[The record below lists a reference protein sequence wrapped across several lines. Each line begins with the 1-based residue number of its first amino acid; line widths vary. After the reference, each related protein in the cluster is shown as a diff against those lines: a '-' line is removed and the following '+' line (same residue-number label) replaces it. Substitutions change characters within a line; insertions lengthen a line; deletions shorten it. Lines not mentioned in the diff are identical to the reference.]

1 VAATSV
7 KSYPPEAPPARVTMV
22 SADLRAKEEA
32 LRRVATL
39 VAGDAPPAEI
49 FTSVSEET
57 ARLVGADSG
66 GVAAFEAG
74 SARFVGRWDAAGDVT
89 LIPVG
94 TVVPL
99 SDDSTVSRVYRTGRP
114 ARIDDYWR
122 LEGETAESVR
132 AAGFL
137 SVASAPVAVSGTL
150 WGAITVGSMGDRLPD
165 ETEERLLDF
174 AELVSLAVSSAEA
187 WQRVLE
193 SRQRIVEA
201 GDAER
206 LRLGRNLHDGA
217 QQRLISVILLLRLGK
232 RQLGDGGDP
241 AELIDRA
248 IAEAQQAHD
257 EIRDL
262 ARGLSPTALS
272 EVGLGPALRALLQHS
287 PLPVELDIVPER
299 FPESIEAAAYYV
311 IAEAVTNAGKHSRAN
326 RVAAR
331 VTARPESLE
340 IEVTDDGIGGAR
352 PDGSGL
358 HGLSD
363 RVEAIGGQLHLESEP
378 GRGTSLRATLPLP
391 NEQGAS

>member
-1 VAATSV
+1 
-7 KSYPPEAPPARVTMV
+7 V
-22 SADLRAKEEA
+22 STDLRAKEEA

-57 ARLVGADSG
+57 ARLLGADAG
-66 GVAAFEAG
+66 TVAAYEGG
-74 SARFVGRWDAAGDVT
+74 SARVVGRWDAAGEVAFV
-89 LIPVG
+89 PVG
-94 TVVPL
+94 TVVSL

-122 LEGETAESVR
+122 LQGQTAEYIR
-132 AAGFL
+132 TAGFT
-137 SVASAPVAVSGTL
+137 SVAAAPVAVSGAL
-150 WGAITVGSMGDRLPD
+150 WGAIAVGSIGDRLPS

-187 WQRVLE
+187 WNRVLQ

-217 QQRLISVILLLRLGK
+217 QQRLISVILLLRVCK
-232 RQLGDGGDP
+232 QQLGEGAVASGV
-241 AELIDRA
+241 IDRA

-257 EIRDL
+257 EIRDV

-272 EVGLGPALRALLQHS
+272 EGGLGPALRALLEHS
-287 PLPVELDIVPER
+287 PLPVELDVVPER
-299 FPESIEAAAYYV
+299 FPETIEVAAYYV
-311 IAEAVTNAGKHSRAN
+311 IAEAVANAGKHAKAN
-326 RVAAR
+326 RVGVRVAAH
-331 VTARPESLE
+331 PESLQ
-340 IEVTDDGIGGAR
+340 IEVADDGAGGAR
-352 PDGSGL
+352 LEGSGL

-363 RVEAIGGQLHLESEP
+363 RVEALGGRLDLESEP
-378 GRGTSLRATLPLP
+378 GRGTTLRATLPRP
-391 NEQGAS
+391 DENSGS

>member
-1 VAATSV
+1 MSV
-7 KSYPPEAPPARVTMV
+7 KSSSPQTPAARVTTA
-22 SADLRAKEEA
+22 STDLRAKEEA

-39 VAGDAPPAEI
+39 VAGDAPPPEI

-66 GVAAFEAG
+66 GVVAFEAG

-99 SDDSTVSRVYRTGRP
+99 GDDSTVSRVFLTGRP
-114 ARIDDYWR
+114 ARIDDYSR
-122 LEGETAESVR
+122 LEGETAQFVR
-132 AAGFL
+132 AAGFS
-137 SVASAPVAVSGTL
+137 SVASAPIVVSGTL
-150 WGAITVGSMGDRLPD
+150 WGAITVGSSGDRLPD

-206 LRLGRNLHDGA
+206 IRLGRNLHDGA
-217 QQRLISVILLLRLGK
+217 QQRLISIILLLRVSKL
-232 RQLGDGGDP
+232 QLGDGE
-241 AELIDRA
+241 AAARVIDRA

-272 EVGLGPALRALLQHS
+272 KIGLGPALQTLLEHS

-299 FPESIEAAAYYV
+299 FPEPIEAAAYYV
-311 IAEAVTNAGKHSRAN
+311 IAEAVTNAGKHSRGHQ
-326 RVAAR
+326 VAAR

-378 GRGTSLRATLPLP
+378 GRGTTLRATLPLGVHTP
-391 NEQGAS
+391 E